1 VHGDGKTL
9 FRELLD
15 DLLLFGYVVPNPDC
29 FIFRTSYNQLFPDT
43 NIKAGDGIGVETT
56 VDEFDLD
63 GGLSLI
69 IERKLSAQ
77 DLVVLGD
84 VVDVVLGVRQ
94 AQRSDQVGLTSM
106 TNYHLVVSGSCLVHF
121 HGLLCH
127 WSIGLNGIL
136 DFLVRLDSTSTSDDE
151 ASLAERND
159 GIDASLVT
167 SGQAYEAIVL
177 TTVVANDDLTKGC
190 ADNEVGVFEPLMA
203 AVLSCYL
210 SILVV
215 DLSQNGFKLIV
226 FNFDQFENCIT
237 SHKANVILVGVVGAH
252 QVVVQLLF
260 TSVDARKTN
269 LNLREHLD
277 VLKVPQK

>member
-1 VHGDGKTL
+1 MHGDGKTL

-15 DLLLFGYVVPNPDC
+15 DLLLFGDVVPNPDC

-56 VDEFDLD
+56 VHEFDFD
-63 GGLSLI
+63 GGLSFV

-77 DLVVLGD
+77 DLVVLCN

-106 TNYHLVVSGSCLVHF
+106 TNDHLVVSGSCLVHF
-121 HGLLCH
+121 HGLLRH
-127 WSIGLNGIL
+127 WSVGLNGIL
-136 DFLVRLDSTSTSDDE
+136 DFLVRLDSSSTSDDE

-237 SHKANVILVGVVGAH
+237 SHKANVILVGVVGTH

-260 TSVDARKTN
+260 TSVDAREAN